1 MILFSLA
8 TLKKKL
14 TSYLEMCL
22 DLAISVRFSPASL
35 SFRTSLTLSLFI
47 LISLIVSMHMHTT
60 GNVDRNAIYLGD
72 QANKLKNLDVNCL
85 ILGVN

>member
-1 MILFSLA
+1 
-8 TLKKKL
+8 
-14 TSYLEMCL
+14 
-22 DLAISVRFSPASL
+22 
-35 SFRTSLTLSLFI
+35 
-47 LISLIVSMHMHTT
+47 MHMHTT